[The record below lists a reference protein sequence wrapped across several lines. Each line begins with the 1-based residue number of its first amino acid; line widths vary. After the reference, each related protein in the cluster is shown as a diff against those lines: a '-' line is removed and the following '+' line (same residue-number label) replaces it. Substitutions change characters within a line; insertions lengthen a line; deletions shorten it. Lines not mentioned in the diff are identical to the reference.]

1 MMERQLNDFI
11 QVVGLTAQ
19 VSATILIAVFFLML
33 RLPGQRR
40 AYFRFWRLAWVCL
53 ALALLVLIP
62 QVRAEGG
69 AQLPFSY
76 GPYQM
81 GKLLFLL
88 FLLAGVLT
96 YARGLE
102 RRRVWRVG
110 LPATIA
116 YGLASILLSRSFTQ
130 VMGWQIPVLLT
141 AYASAAVLMLGLPAP
156 RRTLG
161 SRLTGMAMLLASLLW
176 LANAVY
182 TFAPA
187 GGHAAGPGFQLGL
200 FASRYGSF
208 ADLILQV
215 LMSFGM
221 VVLLFE
227 DTGRETSEAYRRL
240 AISNHH
246 LERAAYID
254 PLTGA
259 LTRRAFDE
267 EKGMEMAAAN
277 YGTVAMLDLDD
288 LKAVNDAWGHET
300 GDGLLRHAVEAM
312 RSRLRPLDQIYRWGG
327 DEFAVLMVQTTLAEA
342 SPRLESLLAGL
353 PAYAP
358 PGLPSIPV
366 RISRGTAHFRSANS
380 LRQALAEAD
389 NAMLEDKRRRK
400 GSGRMPAAEKP

>member
-11 QVVGLTAQ
+11 QVVGLSAQ

-53 ALALLVLIP
+53 SLALLVLIP

-69 AQLPFSY
+69 TQLTFSY

-96 YARGLE
+96 YARGLD
-102 RRRVWRVG
+102 RRRIWRIG
-110 LPATIA
+110 LPVTIA
-116 YGLASILLSRSFTQ
+116 YGLASILLSRNFTQ
-130 VMGWQIPVLLT
+130 VMGWQMPVLL
-141 AYASAAVLMLGLPAP
+141 ASV
-156 RRTLG
+156 
-161 SRLTGMAMLLASLLW
+161 LW

-182 TFAPA
+182 TFAPT
-187 GGHAAGPGFQLGL
+187 GGYAAGPGFWLGL

-227 DTGRETSEAYRRL
+227 DTGRETSEAYKRL

-259 LTRRAFDE
+259 LNRRAFDE

-288 LKAVNDAWGHET
+288 LKAVNDAWGHDT
-300 GDGLLRHAVEAM
+300 GDGLLRHAVEAL
-312 RSRLRPLDQIYRWGG
+312 RSRLRPLDQVYRWGG
-327 DEFAVLMVQTTLAEA
+327 DEFAVLMVQTTLADA
-342 SPRLESLLAGL
+342 VPRLESLLAGL

-358 PGLPSIPV
+358 PGLPAIPV
-366 RISRGTAHFRSANS
+366 RISRGTAHFRSAAG

-389 NAMLEDKRRRK
+389 SAMLEDKRRRK
-400 GSGRMPAAEKP
+400 GSGRSQAAEKP